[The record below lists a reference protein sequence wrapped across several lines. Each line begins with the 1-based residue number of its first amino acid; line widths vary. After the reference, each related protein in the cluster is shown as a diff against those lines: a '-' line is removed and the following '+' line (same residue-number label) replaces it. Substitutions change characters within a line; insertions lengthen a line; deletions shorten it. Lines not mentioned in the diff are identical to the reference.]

1 MGLRLNV
8 YAWHRRRSLGL
19 AALGLLALGACASS
33 EPALDPPAPSPFLA
47 TAPEP
52 TSPPAAPSAPIVSGT
67 PAPLAPA
74 TPPAA
79 SAKPEAAAKPQ
90 AATKPQP
97 AAPKPTAAAKPA
109 TPPKPAA
116 ATPAKPSPASAAAQA
131 FHQCRDEALALDER
145 ARSTATPA
153 LYREASERAAKCE
166 TELGRN
172 SAAVPLQERMSLA
185 AIALLDAVKGG
196 DGAGAQD
203 QLRRFKTRFPGQD
216 LALADGSSFLDTI
229 ELIVSGPEGEIGR
242 RHAQR
247 SVSLAVRRELLRARY
262 WARN

>member
-1 MGLRLNV
+1 MSLRLNV
-8 YAWHRRRSLGL
+8 DAWHRLGSLGVV
-19 AALGLLALGACASS
+19 ALGLMALGACASS

-52 TSPPAAPSAPIVSGT
+52 TPPPAAPSAPIVSGT

-79 SAKPEAAAKPQ
+79 APAKPP
-90 AATKPQP
+90 AAT
-97 AAPKPTAAAKPA
+97 APKPTAAAKPA
-109 TPPKPAA
+109 AAPKPAA
-116 ATPAKPSPASAAAQA
+116 ATAAKPPAATAAKPPAVAPAAQA

-145 ARSTATPA
+145 ARSAAAAA

-166 TELGRN
+166 IELGRN
-172 SAAVPLQERMSLA
+172 TAAVPLQERMSLA

-196 DGAGAQD
+196 DGAAAQD
-203 QLRRFKTRFPGQD
+203 QLRRFKARFAGQD

-229 ELIVSGPEGEIGR
+229 ELIVSGPEGDIGR

-247 SVSLAVRRELLRARY
+247 SVSPAVRRELLRARY

>member
-52 TSPPAAPSAPIVSGT
+52 SPPPAAAAPIVSGT

-90 AATKPQP
+90 A
-97 AAPKPTAAAKPA
+97 A

-145 ARSTATPA
+145 ARSSATAA

-196 DGAGAQD
+196 DGAGAQE
-203 QLRRFKTRFPGQD
+203 QLRRFKTRFAGQD

-247 SVSLAVRRELLRARY
+247 SVSLGVRRELLRARY